1 MQREIMD
8 KLIQWKDSK
17 RRKPL
22 LLTGVRQGGHT
33 RKGATIVFIHSDTKR
48 GLTYEMETTVQAAH
62 P

>member
-22 LLTGVRQGGHT
+22 LLTGVRQCGKT
-33 RKGATIVFIHSDTKR
+33 FIVRKFAEENYKYV
-48 GLTYEMETTVQAAH
+48 YYMN
-62 P
+62 